1 MLLLVKNLNNEGK
14 MKDEL
19 QNALDK
25 MSEIYLKHIPNG
37 YSNMQV
43 RQIIDMSGSVSVGMI
58 KELDDCPNRIRDNDK
73 AKGHYM
79 LYLKNGEYSIEK
91 NYHSISE
98 VARLE
103 YWTMHL
109 EKVPFRKIADK
120 DLTKF
125 LTKWEKHI
133 VKFKAQLKSVIAEN
147 KIYHQNEVK
156 DIYLKL
162 D

>member
-1 MLLLVKNLNNEGK
+1 

-37 YSNMQV
+37 YSNMRV
-43 RQIIDMSGSVSVGMI
+43 RQIIGVFGSVSVGMI
-58 KELDDCPNRIRDNDK
+58 RELDDCPNRIRDNDK

-79 LYLKNGEYSIEK
+79 LYLHNGEYSIEK
-91 NYHSISE
+91 NSHSISE
-98 VARLE
+98 IPRLQ
-103 YWTMHL
+103 YCAMHL
-109 EKVPFRKIADK
+109 EKVPFRKIVDK
-120 DLTKF
+120 DLNKL

-133 VKFKAQLKSVIAEN
+133 VKFKEQLKRVIAEN

>member
-1 MLLLVKNLNNEGK
+1 MNLTKRDK

-43 RQIIDMSGSVSVGMI
+43 RQFIGVFGSVSVGMI

-73 AKGHYM
+73 AKGHYT
-79 LYLKNGEYSIEK
+79 LYLRNGEYSIEK
-91 NYHSISE
+91 NSHTISE
-98 VARLE
+98 VARLK
-103 YWTMHL
+103 YCAMHL
-109 EKVPFRKIADK
+109 EKVPFRKIVDK
-120 DLTKF
+120 DLNK
-125 LTKWEKHI
+125 LLAKWEKHI
-133 VKFKAQLKSVIAEN
+133 SKFKDQLKGIIAEN
-147 KIYHQNEVK
+147 KIYQQNNVK
-156 DIYLKL
+156 EIYLKL